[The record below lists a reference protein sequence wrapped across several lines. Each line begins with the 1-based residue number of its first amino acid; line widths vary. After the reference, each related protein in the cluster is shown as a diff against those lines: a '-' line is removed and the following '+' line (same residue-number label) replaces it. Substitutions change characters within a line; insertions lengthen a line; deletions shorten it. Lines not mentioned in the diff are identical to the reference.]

1 MDKEE
6 VLRNAHELIEY
17 SEGMKIDEVR
27 ESPHRAAPSTVGR
40 DFFYKFGSAGFIF
53 HGYEIQDVVRRKVG
67 T

>member
-40 DFFYKFGSAGFIF
+40 DFLKIRLCWIHFPWI
-53 HGYEIQDVVRRKVG
+53 
-67 T
+67 

>member
-40 DFFYKFGSAGFIF
+40 DFFKNSALLDSFSMDMKF
-53 HGYEIQDVVRRKVG
+53 RMW
-67 T
+67 